1 MEEINLKNYSWQN
14 LIITEATVNVK
25 YLQILFY
32 NAY

>member
-14 LIITEATVNVK
+14 LITEATMNVK